1 MLAIERKREILSRLS
16 AEGKVIVSELAKDFG
31 VTEETVRRDLEKLD
45 NEGLVSKI
53 YGGAVSKKNA
63 ALDLPYNV
71 RVSVNVEQK
80 EIMSDIVA
88 QFVKDGDRLMLDSS
102 STDIYIVK
110 KLKNKRNLTII
121 TNSVKILLEL
131 SDKPDFTVLCTG
143 GSLKEGSLSLIGSSA
158 EKMISSYHVDM
169 AIVSCK
175 GIDMS
180 LGVTDSNE
188 ADGQIKKA
196 MFASADKKI
205 LVLDAG
211 KFDHKSFVKLCD
223 VKDLDMIVTDT
234 VPSDAWQTYLSE
246 NGISLVYQ
254 NITERKDI

>member
-1 MLAIERKREILSRLS
+1 MLAIERKREILSKLNS
-16 AEGKVIVSELAKDFG
+16 DGKVIVAELAKEFG

-53 YGGAVSKKNA
+53 YGGAVSKKNS

-71 RVSVNVEQK
+71 RVSVNVDEK
-80 EIMSDIVA
+80 EIISELVA
-88 QFVKDGDRLMLDSS
+88 EHVRDGDRLMLDSS

-110 KLKNKRNLTII
+110 KLKAKKNLTVI

-143 GSLKEGSLSLIGSSA
+143 GSLKEGSLSLNGSSA
-158 EKMISSYHVDM
+158 EKMISSYHVDA

-175 GIDMS
+175 GLDMT

-188 ADGQIKKA
+188 ADGQIKQA

-205 LVLDAG
+205 LALDGG
-211 KFDHKSFVKLCD
+211 KFDNKSFVKLCD
-223 VKDLDMIVTDT
+223 VNVLDMIITDRA
-234 VPSDAWQTYLSE
+234 PSEAWQSFCRE
-246 NGISLVYQ
+246 NGVELIYK
-254 NITERKDI
+254 NM